1 MKSSKYN
8 YFVPTK
14 DKDIF
19 LLYNTLHGSVFVVDD
34 EIQQLLTTNNPD
46 DIEDEI
52 LEEYRREK
60 IVIEDELDEKEM
72 IKIRQD
78 KSKYDSKITSITLL
92 TTYDCNL
99 RCVYCYEGAGEQL
112 NDSMDEETAR
122 KVVEFIKNQ
131 TITNRSKA
139 LSLFLYGGE
148 PLMNYKTTKSMLAE
162 LREWTDENDITLIT
176 SIVTNGTLL
185 KQEHLDDLST
195 FNIQYIQITLD
206 GPKKIHDQRRITKNK
221 SGTYDVIIEK
231 IKLVQECETV
241 PNPLIRINIDSKN
254 VDTIPQLLDDLI
266 QEGLQKSRVD
276 LGILKNL
283 TPACSS
289 LTSCLSGSEL
299 SRVLPPLWRIA
310 FDKGFQFN
318 LRPRQAYVFCG
329 SLKDAYYTIDPRGDL
344 YKCWDHVGIEEHRM
358 ASLLDESGDSLTP
371 RYYEWMSRDA
381 LEIPECRECIFLP
394 ACGGGCAAIS
404 YAEKGTY
411 KAPGCFK
418 IKYLIEEQLKIYL
431 EMKYP
436 DRFDENRYTGKW
448 DYAF

>member
-14 DKDIF
+14 EKDVF

-34 EIQQLLTTNNPD
+34 EIRHLLLSDHPQ

-60 IVIEDELDEKEM
+60 VVVEDQLDEKEI
-72 IKIRQD
+72 IKVRQD
-78 KSKYDSKITSITLL
+78 KSKYDNKITSITLL

-112 NDSMDEETAR
+112 SDSMDETTAQ

-131 TITNRSKA
+131 TLANRSKG

-148 PLMNYKTTKSMLAE
+148 PLMNYTITKSMLSQLQE
-162 LREWTDENDITLIT
+162 FTEEHEITLLT

-185 KQEHLDDLST
+185 KQSHLDDLST

-206 GPKKIHDQRRITKNK
+206 GPKEIHDQRRITKNK
-221 SGTYDVIIEK
+221 TGTYDIILKK
-231 IKLVQECETV
+231 IKLVQDCENV

-254 VDTIPQLLDDLI
+254 VDSVPSLLDTLV
-266 QEGLQKSRVD
+266 QEGLHKSKVD

-289 LTSCLSGSEL
+289 LSSCLSGTEL
-299 SRVLPPLWRIA
+299 SKVLPPLWRIA
-310 FDKGFQFN
+310 FDKGFEFN

-329 SLKDAYYTIDPRGDL
+329 SLKDSFYTIDPRGDM

-358 ASLLDESGDSLTP
+358 ASLMVEGDSITP
-371 RYYEWMSRDA
+371 NYYHWMSRDA
-381 LEIPECRECIFLP
+381 LNIPECRDCIFLP

-404 YAEKGTY
+404 YAEKETY

-436 DRFDENRYTGKW
+436 DRFEKDRYIGTW
-448 DYAF
+448 DHSY